1 MSSIYNNTVNTVP
14 ATTSSDNQQR
24 NIVSPGHAT
33 LRSQSSFWEA
43 KIRSNI
49 GIVYLI
55 LSQLFNS
62 VMITSTKLL
71 ETNPKYEKK
80 IQPLQ
85 ILLFRMFV
93 TYIGTLVYMYTHR
106 DTVPDVPFGAPSVR
120 KWLVLRGLSGFCGVF
135 GTYFSLMY
143 LSISDSVLIGFLT
156 PTITIFL
163 AAWILKE
170 SLNRWEVVSSITSF
184 IGVVLI
190 IRPPFLFGVETDTS
204 IPGDNQTVETK
215 DSLKR
220 TIATLV
226 ALFGTI
232 GTSFVFI
239 IIRFIGNRAHAIM
252 SVSYFSL
259 CTLIISL
266 LGILI
271 LPGVEFLIPRSL
283 KEWFLFFNLGF
294 FGLWFQL
301 LWNMGIQKEPAGRG
315 SLIMYTSMIYA
326 LFWDFVLYHHWPPLW
341 SWCGMFLIIGSTL
354 LALKLKMSKQQNVS
368 QDTTETTKTKAGALR
383 PGLDIEADLGVELE
397 EYVVAT
403 KGDSPQV

>member
-1 MSSIYNNTVNTVP
+1 
-14 ATTSSDNQQR
+14 
-24 NIVSPGHAT
+24 
-33 LRSQSSFWEA
+33 
-43 KIRSNI
+43 
-49 GIVYLI
+49 
-55 LSQLFNS
+55 
-62 VMITSTKLL
+62 MITSTKLL

-354 LALKLKMSKQQNVS
+354 LALKLKMSKQQTVS

-397 EYVVAT
+397 EYMVAT